1 MFHTF
6 SFDVRKQEMRIATKA
21 WSDFAAHI
29 PLIRSFSYGPNLGR
43 LLHGKPVESPLFPGE
58 PIRYHYGFYAL
69 VGALERLGLRID
81 WAFNIPS
88 ALGFF
93 LLLVLIFRL
102 SQLLFTNYFVSFL
115 SVLLFLFNGSFSFVK
130 FFREHPLASITPGD
144 VFMNPKFPSFGPWD
158 GGPVTAFWNLN
169 IFTNQRHLGLS
180 YAVALT
186 ILLLMWRCT
195 AKTSFSRR
203 FVFGLGT
210 GVLWGTLWFI
220 NHAVAAA
227 IAFCLLFIIQ
237 HAWRNMLHPSFFFR
251 PDPKFPKVGDG
262 FVIGFG
268 VVSLLLMPFI
278 LNSLSASLSIQQSP
292 CYLSPPPFTVASC
305 AYFWF
310 MNLGLHTFLVPL
322 GILLA
327 PKTVR
332 NFLLGP
338 LLALFILPNLFRFSP
353 DMINN
358 HKFFNFFLI
367 VGNMFSA
374 YAIVRIFS
382 IKRIGTLVGLV
393 GLVGLMLSGIIDFF
407 PIINDAKGG
416 MPDVASNPDVRFFA
430 TQTKPNDIVANST
443 WFYHPASLAGR
454 SMYSG
459 YTYFTWSYGYD
470 QGGREASLQSIYQAP
485 DRLSLCQRLR
495 DTNVAYIELNSEPEH
510 YLQPNMALWDTLL
523 PVYKNPDNH
532 LRIYDTESLCD
543 ARPR

>member
-1 MFHTF
+1 
-6 SFDVRKQEMRIATKA
+6 
-21 WSDFAAHI
+21 
-29 PLIRSFSYGPNLGR
+29 
-43 LLHGKPVESPLFPGE
+43 
-58 PIRYHYGFYAL
+58 
-69 VGALERLGLRID
+69 
-81 WAFNIPS
+81 
-88 ALGFF
+88 
-93 LLLVLIFRL
+93 
-102 SQLLFTNYFVSFL
+102 
-115 SVLLFLFNGSFSFVK
+115 
-130 FFREHPLASITPGD
+130 
-144 VFMNPKFPSFGPWD
+144 
-158 GGPVTAFWNLN
+158 
-169 IFTNQRHLGLS
+169 
-180 YAVALT
+180 
-186 ILLLMWRCT
+186 
-195 AKTSFSRR
+195 
-203 FVFGLGT
+203 
-210 GVLWGTLWFI
+210 
-220 NHAVAAA
+220 
-227 IAFCLLFIIQ
+227 
-237 HAWRNMLHPSFFFR
+237 
-251 PDPKFPKVGDG
+251 
-262 FVIGFG
+262 
-268 VVSLLLMPFI
+268 
-278 LNSLSASLSIQQSP
+278 
-292 CYLSPPPFTVASC
+292 
-305 AYFWF
+305 